1 MIMKKQELLKLTAC
15 TCLTV
20 ALMAAPVFAAETDGS
35 IPTTPLQSA
44 QPTDSTPAVLDA
56 AKESAALNMLTTGKV
71 SEVTDNKEYYTI
83 HIENDNMGMVIN
95 AKPGTFVV
103 DQAKPTETLSVSDIK
118 KDMTITAVIAKNAPM
133 TMSIPPMTSG
143 VVGFVINSDPGF
155 TDLSVYNDELT
166 NETNT
171 LKLNVDDTT
180 PIINA
185 NGAKM
190 KYSADDLKGSECLV
204 LYTVSTR
211 SIPAQTAPQLVVI
224 MNTAQDLEDAAK
236 AKADAMEEAKKADQ
250 EAQSYLALRENV
262 EKKGYTVN
270 WTGNDKPIT
279 LTKGDITIT
288 ITIGSTEYTSNAV
301 ADSDAAAK
309 LTMEK
314 APKLENGKT
323 YTTKA
328 FLDSLN

>member
-1 MIMKKQELLKLTAC
+1 MKKQELLKLTAC

-20 ALMAAPVFAAETDGS
+20 ALMAAPVFAAETNGS
-35 IPTTPLQSA
+35 VPATPLQSA
-44 QPTDSTPAVLDA
+44 QTADGASKSQTP

-83 HIENDNMGMVIN
+83 HIENDDMGMVIN
-95 AKPGTFVV
+95 AKPGTFVI
-103 DQAKPTETLSVSDIK
+103 DQAKPTETLALSDIK
-118 KDMTITAVIAKNAPM
+118 KDMTITAVIAKNSPM
-133 TMSIPPMTSG
+133 TLSIPPMTSG

-155 TDLSVYNDELT
+155 VDLSVYDDELT

-171 LKLNVDDTT
+171 LKLNVDDSTS
-180 PIINA
+180 IINA

-204 LYTVSTR
+204 LYTVTTR

-224 MNTAQDLEDAAK
+224 MNTAQDLADHAK
-236 AKADAMEEAKKADQ
+236 ALEEAMKNAEKADQ

-262 EKKGYTVN
+262 EKKGYTVT

-279 LTKGDITIT
+279 LTKGDIKVT
-288 ITIGSTEYTSNAV
+288 ITIGSAEYTSTAV
-301 ADSDAAAK
+301 TDSDTAAK

-323 YTTKA
+323 YATKA